1 VRQQQ
6 VWLIATSS
14 ATQQAA
20 GSNTRTEENQHQLNI
35 DIERVKNNILS
46 VFFLFL
52 GALQLRLL
60 S

>member
-35 DIERVKNNILS
+35 DMERVKNNILS

-52 GALQLRLL
+52 RALQLRLL